1 MLKPLADLSRPVS
14 LSSKEKAGS
23 VQSDVHSQPNLFQ
36 SVLGYLGVLLRL
48 ERRLL
53 ALVFSYSLAIGL
65 FSLIVPLTVQELVNT
80 FAFAIQPV
88 TIVTLAGIMVA
99 ALLFVGAF
107 KALQYYAVE
116 MLERRFFARVAIGMA
131 QQLPH
136 LQFLGFKPRYANYFV
151 ETVFMQRA
159 LSVLLVDLI
168 NVVVGGTVGMTILV
182 FYHPYFLLYGALLL
196 AGFNVVFFLMSHGGL
211 KATIDMS
218 HAKYETLHWMQEISY
233 NLLHFKA
240 TDSQSILMQR
250 TDELVAKYID
260 TRQTRFN
267 ILVRQYLA
275 SVGWQAVAQ
284 SGLIATAGWLV
295 SIGQLT
301 LGQLVAA
308 EVVVSGLLAS
318 FDGVVKRMGHIYY
331 FLTGLTELDYVFSLP
346 KDQAS
351 ATLSVPLPDPTIH
364 GIRVTCKDLTVE
376 HSGMPPIFSQF
387 NLEVTPGEKVGIYAS
402 TTIAK
407 TALARVLSGLEAPT
421 GGVIRYNGVDLRHL
435 DLNAINRCRGFMLD
449 SQLTLFE
456 GTIEDN
462 IVLGRSYIPY
472 SDVRWAL
479 RFVELE
485 EDVDALPQGLKTHIR
500 APGKILAPTHIMRIL
515 LARAILS
522 RPQILVFDGILHN
535 LQPALR
541 ETVLRRLCSK
551 DEPWS
556 VIFVSNDP
564 NLTAHID
571 RRLILD

>member
-1 MLKPLADLSRPVS
+1 
-14 LSSKEKAGS
+14 
-23 VQSDVHSQPNLFQ
+23 VQSHVDEQPNLFQ
-36 SVLGYLGVLLRL
+36 SVVGYVGLLLRL

-53 ALVFSYSLAIGL
+53 ALVVSYSLAIGL
-65 FSLIVPLTVQELVNT
+65 FSLIVPLTVQELTNT

-88 TIVTLAGIMVA
+88 TIVTLAGVMIA

-107 KALQYYAVE
+107 RALQYYAVE
-116 MLERRFFARVAIGMA
+116 VLERRLFARVAIGMA
-131 QQLPH
+131 QQIPH
-136 LQFLGFKPRYANYFV
+136 LQVLGFKPRYANHFM

-168 NVVVGGTVGMTILV
+168 NVVVGGAVGMTILV
-182 FYHPYFLLYGALLL
+182 FYHPYFLLYNALLL
-196 AGFNVVFFLMSHGGL
+196 AGFNVVFLLSHGGL
-211 KATIDMS
+211 RATIDMS
-218 HAKYETLHWMQEISY
+218 HAKYDTLHWMQEISY

-240 TDSQSILMQR
+240 TDSSAILMQR
-250 TDELVAKYID
+250 TDELVGKYID
-260 TRQTRFN
+260 RRQTRFG
-267 ILVRQYLA
+267 ILIRQYLG
-275 SVGWQAVAQ
+275 SVGWQALAHG
-284 SGLIATAGWLV
+284 GLIATAAWLL

-318 FDGVVKRMGHIYY
+318 FDEVVKRMGHIFY
-331 FLTGLTELDYVFSLP
+331 FMTGLKELDFVLSLP
-346 KDQAS
+346 KDQGS
-351 ATLSVPLPDPTIH
+351 SSLSVPLPDPTVH
-364 GIRVTCKDLTVE
+364 GIRLTCKDLSV
-376 HSGMPPIFSQF
+376 HHAGVPAIFQQF
-387 NLEVTPGEKVGIYAS
+387 NVEVTPGEKIGIYAS
-402 TTIAK
+402 STAAK
-407 TALARVLSGLEAPT
+407 TALARVLAGLEAPT
-421 GGVIRYNGVDLRHL
+421 GGVIRYNGVDLRHI
-435 DLNAINRCRGFMLD
+435 DMAAINRCRGFMID

-479 RFVELE
+479 RFAELE

-515 LARAILS
+515 LARAVLA
-522 RPQILVFDGILHN
+522 RPQILVFDGTLHN
-535 LQPALR
+535 LQPVLR

-564 NLTAHID
+564 NLTPHVD
-571 RRLILD
+571 RRLILE

>member
-1 MLKPLADLSRPVS
+1 M
-14 LSSKEKAGS
+14 
-23 VQSDVHSQPNLFQ
+23 QSQVGNQPNLFQ
-36 SVLGYLGVLLRL
+36 SMLGYLGVLFRL
-48 ERRLL
+48 ERRIL
-53 ALVFSYSLAIGL
+53 ALIFSYSLAIGL

-88 TIVTLAGIMVA
+88 TIVTLAGVMVTG
-99 ALLFVGAF
+99 LLFVGAF
-107 KALQYYAVE
+107 RALQFYAVE
-116 MLERRFFARVAIGMA
+116 VLERRVFARVALGMA

-136 LQFLGFKPRYANYFV
+136 LKFLGFKPRYANYFM
-151 ETVFMQRA
+151 ETIFIQRS

-168 NVVVGGTVGMTILV
+168 NVIVGGAVGMTILV
-182 FYHPYFLLYGALLL
+182 FYHPYFLLYNALLL
-196 AGFNVVFFLMSHGGL
+196 AGFTVVFFLMSHGGL

-218 HAKYETLHWMQEISY
+218 HAKYQTLHWLQEISY

-240 TDSQSILMQR
+240 TDSQALLMR
-250 TDELVAKYID
+250 KTDELVHSYVE
-260 TRQTRFN
+260 TRQTRFG
-267 ILVRQYLA
+267 ILIRQYLG
-275 SVGWQAVAQ
+275 SVGWQAVAH
-284 SGLIATAGWLV
+284 SGLLATAGWLL

-308 EVVVSGLLAS
+308 EVVVSSLLLS
-318 FDGVVKRMGHIYY
+318 FDAVVKRMGHIYY
-331 FLTGLTELDYVFSLP
+331 FLAGLNELDFLFSLP

-364 GIRVTCKDLTVE
+364 GIRVTCKDLAVI
-376 HSGMPPIFSQF
+376 HPGMPPIFEHF
-387 NLEVTPGEKVGIYAS
+387 NLEVTPGEKIGVYAS
-402 TTIAK
+402 TTVAK
-407 TALARVLSGLEAPT
+407 TALARILAGLEAPT
-421 GGVIRYNGVDLRHL
+421 GGVLRYNGVDLRHL
-435 DLNAINRCRGFMLD
+435 NLQAINRCRGFMID

-472 SDVRWAL
+472 GDVRWAL
-479 RFVELE
+479 RFTELE

-500 APGKILAPTHIMRIL
+500 APGKVLAPTHIMRIL

-522 RPQILVFDGILHN
+522 RPQILIFDGIIHT
-535 LQPALR
+535 LQPTMR

-564 NLTAHID
+564 NLTPNVD
-571 RRLILD
+571 RRIILD

>member
-1 MLKPLADLSRPVS
+1 
-14 LSSKEKAGS
+14 
-23 VQSDVHSQPNLFQ
+23 VQSHVDEQPNLFQ
-36 SVLGYLGVLLRL
+36 SVVGYIGLLLRL

-53 ALVFSYSLAIGL
+53 ALVVSYSLAIGL
-65 FSLIVPLTVQELVNT
+65 FALIVPLTVQELTNT

-88 TIVTLAGIMVA
+88 TIVTLAGVMIA

-107 KALQYYAVE
+107 RSLQYYAVE
-116 MLERRFFARVAIGMA
+116 VLERRLFARVAIGMA
-131 QQLPH
+131 QQIPH
-136 LQFLGFKPRYANYFV
+136 LQVLGFKPRYANHFM

-168 NVVVGGTVGMTILV
+168 NVVVGGAVGMTILV
-182 FYHPYFLLYGALLL
+182 FYHPYFLLYNALLL
-196 AGFNVVFFLMSHGGL
+196 AGFGIVFLLSHGGL
-211 KATIDMS
+211 KATIEMS
-218 HAKYETLHWMQEISY
+218 HAKYDTLHWMQEISY

-240 TDSQSILMQR
+240 TDSRAILMQR
-250 TDELVAKYID
+250 TDELVGKYVER
-260 TRQTRFN
+260 RQTRFG
-267 ILVRQYLA
+267 ILIRQYLG
-275 SVGWQAVAQ
+275 SVGWQAIAHG
-284 SGLIATAGWLV
+284 GLIATAAWLL

-318 FDGVVKRMGHIYY
+318 FDEVVKRMGHIFY
-331 FLTGLTELDYVFSLP
+331 FMTGLSELDFVLSLP
-346 KDQAS
+346 KDQES
-351 ATLSVPLPDPTIH
+351 SGLSVPLPDPTVH
-364 GIRVTCKDLTVE
+364 GIRLTCKDLTV
-376 HSGMPPIFSQF
+376 HHPGVPAIFERF
-387 NLEVTPGEKVGIYAS
+387 NVEVTPGEKIGIYAS
-402 TTIAK
+402 STVAK

-421 GGVIRYNGVDLRHL
+421 NGLIRYNGVDLRHI
-435 DLNAINRCRGFMLD
+435 DMSAINRCRGFMID

-479 RFVELE
+479 RFAELE

-515 LARAILS
+515 LARAVLA
-522 RPQILVFDGILHN
+522 RPQIMIFDGTLHN
-535 LQPALR
+535 LQPVLR
-541 ETVLRRLCSK
+541 ETLLRRLCSK

-564 NLTAHID
+564 NLTPHVD
-571 RRLILD
+571 RRLILE

>member
-1 MLKPLADLSRPVS
+1 VD
-14 LSSKEKAGS
+14 E
-23 VQSDVHSQPNLFQ
+23 QPNLFQ
-36 SVLGYLGVLLRL
+36 SVVGYIGLLLRL

-53 ALVFSYSLAIGL
+53 ALVVSYSLAIGL
-65 FSLIVPLTVQELVNT
+65 FALIVPLTVQELTNT

-88 TIVTLAGIMVA
+88 TIVTLAGVMIA

-107 KALQYYAVE
+107 RSLQYYAVE
-116 MLERRFFARVAIGMA
+116 VLERRLFARVAIGMA
-131 QQLPH
+131 QQIPH
-136 LQFLGFKPRYANYFV
+136 LQVLGFKPRYANHFM

-168 NVVVGGTVGMTILV
+168 NVVVGGAVGMTILV
-182 FYHPYFLLYGALLL
+182 FYHPYFLLYNALLL
-196 AGFNVVFFLMSHGGL
+196 AGFGIVFLLSHGGL
-211 KATIDMS
+211 KATIEMS
-218 HAKYETLHWMQEISY
+218 HAKYDTLHWMQEISY

-240 TDSQSILMQR
+240 TDSRAILMQR
-250 TDELVAKYID
+250 TDELVGKYVER
-260 TRQTRFN
+260 RQTRFG
-267 ILVRQYLA
+267 ILIRQYLG
-275 SVGWQAVAQ
+275 SVGWQAIAHG
-284 SGLIATAGWLV
+284 GLIATAAWLL

-318 FDGVVKRMGHIYY
+318 FDEVVKRMGHIFY
-331 FLTGLTELDYVFSLP
+331 FMTGLSELDFVLSLP
-346 KDQAS
+346 KDQES
-351 ATLSVPLPDPTIH
+351 SGLSVPLPDPTVH
-364 GIRVTCKDLTVE
+364 GIRLTCKDLTV
-376 HSGMPPIFSQF
+376 HHPGVPAIFERF
-387 NLEVTPGEKVGIYAS
+387 NVEVTPGEKIGIYAS
-402 TTIAK
+402 STVAK

-421 GGVIRYNGVDLRHL
+421 NGLIRYNGVDLRHI
-435 DLNAINRCRGFMLD
+435 DMSAINRCRGFMID

-479 RFVELE
+479 RFAELE

-515 LARAILS
+515 LARAVLA
-522 RPQILVFDGILHN
+522 RPQIMIFDGTLHT
-535 LQPALR
+535 LQPVLR
-541 ETVLRRLCSK
+541 ETLLRRLCSK

-564 NLTAHID
+564 NLTPHVD
-571 RRLILD
+571 RRLILE

>member
-1 MLKPLADLSRPVS
+1 V
-14 LSSKEKAGS
+14 
-23 VQSDVHSQPNLFQ
+23 V
-36 SVLGYLGVLLRL
+36 GYIGLLLRL

-53 ALVFSYSLAIGL
+53 GLVVSYSLAIGL
-65 FSLIVPLTVQELVNT
+65 FSLIVPLTVQELTNT

-88 TIVTLAGIMVA
+88 TIFTLAGVMIA

-107 KALQYYAVE
+107 RSLQYYAVE
-116 MLERRFFARVAIGMA
+116 VLERRLFARVAIGMA
-131 QQLPH
+131 QQIPL
-136 LQFLGFKPRYANYFV
+136 LQVLGFKPRYANHFM

-168 NVVVGGTVGMTILV
+168 NVVVGGAVGMTILV
-182 FYHPYFLLYGALLL
+182 FYHPYFLLYNALLL
-196 AGFNVVFFLMSHGGL
+196 AGFSMVLLLSHGGL
-211 KATIDMS
+211 RATIDLS
-218 HAKYETLHWMQEISY
+218 HAKYDTLHWMQEISY

-240 TDSQSILMQR
+240 TDSQAILMQR
-250 TDELVAKYID
+250 TDELVGKYVER
-260 TRQTRFN
+260 RQTRFG
-267 ILVRQYLA
+267 ILIRQYLG
-275 SVGWQAVAQ
+275 SVGWQAVAHG
-284 SGLIATAGWLV
+284 GLIATAAWLL

-318 FDGVVKRMGHIYY
+318 FDEVVKRMGHIFY
-331 FLTGLTELDYVFSLP
+331 FMTGLKELDFVLSLP

-351 ATLSVPLPDPTIH
+351 SALSVPLPDPTVH
-364 GIRVTCKDLTVE
+364 GIRLTCKDLTV
-376 HSGMPPIFSQF
+376 HHPGVPAIFQGF
-387 NLEVTPGEKVGIYAS
+387 NVEVTPGEKIGIYAS
-402 TTIAK
+402 STAAK
-407 TALARVLSGLEAPT
+407 TALARVLSGLETPT
-421 GGVIRYNGVDLRHL
+421 SGVIRYNGVDLRHI
-435 DLNAINRCRGFMLD
+435 DMAAINRCRGFMID
-449 SQLTLFE
+449 SHLTLFE

-479 RFVELE
+479 RFAELE

-515 LARAILS
+515 LARAVLA

-535 LQPALR
+535 LQPVLR
-541 ETVLRRLCSK
+541 ETLLRRLCSK

-564 NLTAHID
+564 NLTPHVD
-571 RRLILD
+571 RRLILE

>member
-1 MLKPLADLSRPVS
+1 VQTST
-14 LSSKEKAGS
+14 AGR
-23 VQSDVHSQPNLFQ
+23 PNLIQ
-36 SVLGYLGVLLRL
+36 SVLGYVGVVFRL

-53 ALVFSYSLAIGL
+53 ALVFSYALAIGL

-88 TIVTLAGIMVA
+88 TIITLAGIMVA

-116 MLERRFFARVAIGMA
+116 MLERRFFTRVAIGMA
-131 QQLPH
+131 EQLPH
-136 LQFLGFKPRYANYFV
+136 LQFLGFRPRYANYFM
-151 ETVFMQRA
+151 ESVFMQRA

-168 NVVVGGTVGMTILV
+168 DVVVGGAVGLTILV
-182 FYHPYFLLYGALLL
+182 FYHPYFLLYAALLL
-196 AGFNVVFFLMSHGGL
+196 AGFNVVFFLLSHGGL
-211 KATIDMS
+211 KATIEMS

-240 TDSQSILMQR
+240 TDSQAILMQR
-250 TDELVAKYID
+250 TDELVGKYLE
-260 TRQTRFN
+260 TRQVRFG
-267 ILVRQYLA
+267 ILIRQYLG

-308 EVVVSGLLAS
+308 EVVVSGLIAS

-331 FLTGLTELDYVFSLP
+331 FLTGLTELDFLFSLSRD
-346 KDQAS
+346 KAS
-351 ATLSVPLPDPTIH
+351 TALSVPLPDPTIH
-364 GIRVTCKDLTVE
+364 GIRVTCKDLVVQ
-376 HSGMPPIFSQF
+376 HSGLAPVFSQF
-387 NLEVTPGEKVGIYAS
+387 NLEVTPGEKIGIYAS

-407 TALARVLSGLEAPT
+407 TALARVLAGLEAPT

-435 DLNAINRCRGFMLD
+435 ELNAINRCRGFMID
-449 SQLTLFE
+449 SQLSLFE

-472 SDVRWAL
+472 GDVRWAL
-479 RFVELE
+479 RFAELE
-485 EDVDALPQGLKTHIR
+485 EDVDALPQGLKTHVR
-500 APGKILAPTHIMRIL
+500 TPGKIFAPTHILRIL

-522 RPQILVFDGILHN
+522 RPQILIFDGILHN
-535 LQPALR
+535 LQPAVR
-541 ETVLRRLCSK
+541 ETVLRRVCSK

-564 NLTAHID
+564 NLTPHVD